1 MAQDRIQKSVQGIKN
16 KEQRKAAYYRLQR
29 QDSEETGNQK
39 QTDKIYS
46 KLGKKS
52 HNVDTQKG
60 DKAILGTVA
69 GTLGLRGLGA
79 IGGAAKAAANTI
91 KGSALAKRAGSA
103 IEGIYQDMKPAAKS
117 IASKSQKAVASGSQK
132 ALNSK
137 SSPKAMTGTKQKALP
152 AGNSNEFDGELKR
165 LQSKPAPVAKAAKP
179 KTFNR
184 DGSNKADVGY
194 KRAERSPSSK
204 RNKA

>member
-117 IASKSQKAVASGSQK
+117 IASKSQKAVASK
-132 ALNSK
+132 PAA
-137 SSPKAMTGTKQKALP
+137 KAMTGTKQKALP